1 MFQASC
7 FGLATRPVVELNLRS
22 DQDNYKLRYFKEY
35 PGDAK
40 GQLSLEGTT
49 VTADTPVREFL
60 EALGLSQHVKQFE
73 EDEVDLPTL
82 AMVLQRQGAAALDEA
97 LVELGVNSKGHRMK
111 IRSALG

>member
-1 MFQASC
+1 MDGD
-7 FGLATRPVVELNLRS
+7 GLHTA
-22 DQDNYKLRYFKEY
+22 
-35 PGDAK
+35 
-40 GQLSLEGTT
+40 T

-82 AMVLQRQGAAALDEA
+82 AMVLQRQGAAALDAA